1 LAEIQATLEDSQ
13 RSLEEKQAAL
23 EETHGIQS
31 AANAASQAHEDALR
45 REEELRAQLS
55 EAEARGAQQ
64 QQVLDEL
71 HVSIATL
78 REEHAATLANLDAA
92 SVEQAKQLAALEQE
106 LANAREAAAQPAPAP
121 VEDEADFRDS
131 RVTALMGVIEGTPLE
146 EEAMPEPE
154 NPQLR
159 QLRESLAQL
168 EAERQRLAI
177 ELNQLRGDI
186 SEREVSLSDRN
197 EAIMMAQNEAQALRD
212 ELRSTLVKLNAAQQE
227 AREAMHRLNEAI
239 NAQGRAEDSA
249 REARDDASRLRIT
262 GAGFDA
268 LINDDE
274 VARQRILISSAK
286 MGEGKHPLGQLLLDA
301 GVISERQLDDV
312 LTEQRRAP
320 GRMLGTLLMD
330 KEIASEEA
338 VAQAIACQ
346 TNLPLVRPREQTIEK
361 GAADMLR
368 RDVCAWHVV
377 IPLRVDAERIVLAMA
392 NPLDETALN
401 KVRDLTRKE
410 VVPVVATPSDILAA
424 IEDCYGAF

>member
-1 LAEIQATLEDSQ
+1 
-13 RSLEEKQAAL
+13 
-23 EETHGIQS
+23 
-31 AANAASQAHEDALR
+31 
-45 REEELRAQLS
+45 
-55 EAEARGAQQ
+55 
-64 QQVLDEL
+64 
-71 HVSIATL
+71 
-78 REEHAATLANLDAA
+78 
-92 SVEQAKQLAALEQE
+92 
-106 LANAREAAAQPAPAP
+106 